1 MRSKSEADVL
11 LEWIDRIVKSREEA
25 IVDGNAVSYE
35 EYRGAC
41 GFIAGVR
48 TVRNEI
54 ASRKKLY
61 EIED

>member
-1 MRSKSEADVL
+1 MRSKSEADSL
-11 LEWIDRIVKSREEA
+11 IEWIDRIVKYREDA

-35 EYRGAC
+35 EYRGMC
-41 GFIAGVR
+41 GFIAGMR
-48 TVRNEI
+48 TVRHEI